1 MEQATINTVAPES
14 TTAALAAAVPKE
26 SDDITVS
33 SVAPESTTAALAGEV
48 PVEMAT
54 PGADAVPG
62 GFIETPASEKIDPT
76 SSEVNQ
82 VFAVNPLP
90 ASDTAEN
97 PITLAPGEPVPKDI
111 GTQSLESNV
120 HLDKA
125 SYEAG
130 ATNFPVGSFVLPEV
144 VTPVAQREAEG
155 RGVFE
160 IPPITSNMIPE
171 SSLPITSAAE
181 AEAAKAEA
189 EAEVEAEVPEIVKES
204 QEIAGEPAEASAVP
218 EVVEHKAEVE
228 SELKSEVEVVP
239 AIAEAAAEPATP
251 VPEVVKESIAEAAAP
266 AEATANKDAVE
277 AKELVEAELKQE
289 VVEALPI
296 SEADKVVLAEPV
308 SPAPAAEESAAK
320 IPEQTAPIVT
330 DGVTSQT
337 TTAHDIALNKPAET
351 VPEPVK
357 ESLMEAGVTAEA
369 ASEPTAVVQKEAVEE
384 QLKENVKPTEPI
396 PATNGTKPAEP
407 VKATDASPK
416 TSIEGKPKK
425 SIEGSDSSDS
435 SPKKKRR
442 SFFGALKEKLH
453 FGRK

>member
-1 MEQATINTVAPES
+1 
-14 TTAALAAAVPKE
+14 
-26 SDDITVS
+26 
-33 SVAPESTTAALAGEV
+33 
-48 PVEMAT
+48 
-54 PGADAVPG
+54 
-62 GFIETPASEKIDPT
+62 
-76 SSEVNQ
+76 
-82 VFAVNPLP
+82 
-90 ASDTAEN
+90 
-97 PITLAPGEPVPKDI
+97 
-111 GTQSLESNV
+111 
-120 HLDKA
+120 
-125 SYEAG
+125 
-130 ATNFPVGSFVLPEV
+130 
-144 VTPVAQREAEG
+144 
-155 RGVFE
+155 
-160 IPPITSNMIPE
+160 
-171 SSLPITSAAE
+171 
-181 AEAAKAEA
+181 
-189 EAEVEAEVPEIVKES
+189 
-204 QEIAGEPAEASAVP
+204 
-218 EVVEHKAEVE
+218 
-228 SELKSEVEVVP
+228 VP

-308 SPAPAAEESAAK
+308 SPVPAAEESAAK

-337 TTAHDIALNKPAET
+337 TTVHDIALNKPAEI
-351 VPEPVK
+351 VPEPVR
-357 ESLMEAGVTAEA
+357 ESLVEAGVTAEA

-435 SPKKKRR
+435 SPKKTKRR